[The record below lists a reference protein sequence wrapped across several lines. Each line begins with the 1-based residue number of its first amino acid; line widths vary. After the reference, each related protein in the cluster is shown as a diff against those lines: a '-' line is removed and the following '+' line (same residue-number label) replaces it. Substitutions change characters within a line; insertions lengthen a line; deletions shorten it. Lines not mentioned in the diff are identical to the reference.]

1 MALGTHLSL
10 WGHCV
15 LLLVTVVGDQGKEC
29 PFVLGPQ
36 QRVDIV
42 VKGKVSGSVE
52 PRSQYF

>member
-10 WGHCV
+10 QGLCV
-15 LLLVTVVGDQGKEC
+15 LLLGTVVGGQGKGF

-36 QRVDIV
+36 QGVDIV

-52 PRSQYF
+52 PWSQ